1 MGRLSRKC
9 IFDIMVAI
17 LTSLIWQ
24 WSWEYVGD
32 CLFLGDEREEGRQAE
47 GAKGEQ
53 LQPDINL

>member
-1 MGRLSRKC
+1 
-9 IFDIMVAI
+9 MVAI